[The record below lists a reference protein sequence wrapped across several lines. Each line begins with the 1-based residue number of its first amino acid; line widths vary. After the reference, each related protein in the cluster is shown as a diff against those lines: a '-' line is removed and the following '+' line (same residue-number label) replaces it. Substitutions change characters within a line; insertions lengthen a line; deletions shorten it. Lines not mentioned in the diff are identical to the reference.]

1 MFDWDKNKTGQ
12 VVPSYCRCCLDNV
25 LWDLLLQVSAVV
37 LLRYVF
43 LQFPELKEHHTVRTL
58 SELTLTRRSHATLQ
72 GANERCKL
80 TYFRKSMTLIPLTS
94 RPSQIWHHNDK
105 ETFQTSIFNS
115 YNQWKNTRRR
125 WISHSNDK
133 KTTAQVNL
141 PQNWLGNGMGLE
153 ATQSHFG
160 ILPQFKV
167 LLVVLNCNVLM
178 NALTTITGFDTDS

>member
-25 LWDLLLQVSAVV
+25 LWDLLLQVSAAV

-43 LQFPELKEHHTVRTL
+43 LQFPELKEHHTVRSP
-58 SELTLTRRSHATLQ
+58 SELTLTRRSHAALQ

-94 RPSQIWHHNDK
+94 RPSQKWHHNDK

-115 YNQWKNTRRR
+115 YNQWKNTRRC

-133 KTTAQVNL
+133 K
-141 PQNWLGNGMGLE
+141 WLGNGMRLE

-167 LLVVLNCNVLM
+167 LLIVLNCNVLM
-178 NALTTITGFDTDS
+178 NALTTITGFDTES

>member
-43 LQFPELKEHHTVRTL
+43 LQFPELKEHHTVRTP

-94 RPSQIWHHNDK
+94 RPSQYTIMTKKHSKQASLTATISGRIQEGAEYHTAMIKRQWH
-105 ETFQTSIFNS
+105 
-115 YNQWKNTRRR
+115 R
-125 WISHSNDK
+125 
-133 KTTAQVNL
+133 
-141 PQNWLGNGMGLE
+141 
-153 ATQSHFG
+153 
-160 ILPQFKV
+160 
-167 LLVVLNCNVLM
+167 
-178 NALTTITGFDTDS
+178 